1 MIWKHKYT
9 KEELKA
15 FQKDTLSEYLEINVL
30 EIGNDYIKARMPI
43 QPKTLQP
50 FGILHGGASAA
61 LAESMGSIAS
71 SMCIDSSK
79 EVPVGI
85 EINAN
90 HLLQG
95 KGSSVLAVTTPI
107 KIGRRIHVWNTEIFD
122 NKDQLICVSRLTV
135 MIIKK
140 NY

>member
-1 MIWKHKYT
+1 MIWKNKYN
-9 KEELKA
+9 KGQLNE
-15 FQKDTLSEYLEINVL
+15 FQEGTMLEHLEIEVL
-30 EIGNDYIKARMPI
+30 EIGNDYIKATMPI
-43 QPKTLQP
+43 QAKTIQP

-71 SMCIDSSK
+71 SMCIDTST

-95 KGSSVLAVTTPI
+95 KGKNVIAITRPI
-107 KIGRRIHVWNTEIFD
+107 KIGKRIHVWNTEIFD
-122 NKDQLICVSRLTV
+122 NKDRLICVSRLTV

-140 NY
+140 